1 MSKGIALLDHRNG
14 AQRARRA
21 QTEYLKG
28 LARQVFEKNPY
39 RIIRTDL
46 LTGKETG
53 ITKREFEIEFTF
65 NCKFHFSKIVRV
77 ALYTSEFDLI
87 WHEMENGTR
96 FYTKDSF
103 YRIEY
108 QNKIQTASEVTE

>member
-1 MSKGIALLDHRNG
+1 MPKGIALLDHRNG

-21 QTEYLKG
+21 RSEYLKG
-28 LARQVFEKNPY
+28 LGASVFAKNPY
-39 RIIRTDL
+39 RIIRADL
-46 LTGKETG
+46 LSGEETVM
-53 ITKREFEIEFTF
+53 TKREFENEMQF

-87 WHEMENGTR
+87 WREMEKGTP
-96 FYTKDSF
+96 FYTNDCV

-108 QNKIQTASEVTE
+108 QNKVQTASEITE